1 MGLQPGLSP
10 LPLLLVIHTDL
21 IGISYTGMFPL
32 LPDSDRVP
40 CSSVRAQVEQTF
52 FFFCLTQYF
61 KGLSYFQ
68 ALRSILILLAVLSP
82 LGHIALSLQWE

>member
-52 FFFCLTQYF
+52 FFFF
-61 KGLSYFQ
+61 
-68 ALRSILILLAVLSP
+68 V
-82 LGHIALSLQWE
+82 

>member
-52 FFFCLTQYF
+52 FFCLTQYF